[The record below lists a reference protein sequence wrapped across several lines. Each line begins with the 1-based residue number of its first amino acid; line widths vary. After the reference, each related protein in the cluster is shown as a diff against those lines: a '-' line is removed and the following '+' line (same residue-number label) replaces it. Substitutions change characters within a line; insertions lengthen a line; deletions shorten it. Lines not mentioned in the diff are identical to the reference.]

1 MKRFGTWLL
10 GLVVVFASL
19 WFFVFRGDGEEPEI
33 EYRYEAAKV
42 GELTRST
49 SATGTVVPLTTVD
62 VKSKAG
68 GIVERL
74 YVDEGAV
81 VKKGDLVAEIDP
93 RDTKAAFE
101 QAQADLRQAEA
112 RADQAGMNLD
122 LQKRNTRTSLATAQA
137 ALESAKLRLERAQI
151 ESKRQPTTS
160 TSSLTSARA
169 AYESAQAELERFQT
183 VTKLQQRRDT
193 EGGYN
198 RARADLD
205 AAKADFERQKGLLQ
219 RGYVSQA
226 VVERAK
232 ASLESAQAS
241 FDTAQQKR
249 QSLERDLSAQEKAL
263 TFAVTRSRAQF
274 EQANGDMAQIDIS
287 QRNLAEAKKA
297 VEVATL
303 DLQRAKDAAKNDQL
317 RASERVASEAATVRS
332 KVSLDNAKVQLESTT
347 VMAPRDGVV
356 TLKYLEEGTIIP
368 PGTSTFSQG
377 TSIVQ
382 ISDVTT
388 LFVDCNVDEADIG
401 SVRKGQSVYI
411 RTEAHPGMQLNG
423 VVERVNPSAT
433 TTNNITAVKVRVRVL
448 PNQKLSLMPG
458 LTASCEFLT
467 FSKKNALI
475 VPSQAIQREG
485 EKTYVKVKGKDPKKP
500 VRKEVKVGASGDN
513 GVEILEGIQAGDE
526 IVTAEIDLAQLR
538 DIQQKMQEAQEGGGL
553 AGGQGPKMRP
563 QGGAGRMGGG
573 GMGGGGKMGGGR

>member
-1 MKRFGTWLL
+1 MKRIGSWLI
-10 GLVVVFASL
+10 GLVVVLASL
-19 WFFVFRGDGEEPEI
+19 WFFAFRGNGEEPEI
-33 EYRYEAAKV
+33 EYRYEAAKM

-68 GIVERL
+68 GIVQRL

-81 VKKGDLVAEIDP
+81 VKKGDLIAEIDP

-112 RADQAGMNLD
+112 RADQAGVNLD
-122 LQKRNTRTSLATAQA
+122 LQKRNTKTSVAASEA
-137 ALESAKLRLERAQI
+137 ALESAKLRLERAQL
-151 ESKRQPTTS
+151 EAKRQPTTS
-160 TSSLTSARA
+160 RSSQASSQASF
-169 AYESAQAELERFQT
+169 ESAQEELARFQS
-183 VTKLQQRRDT
+183 VSKPQQRRDT
-193 EGGYN
+193 EGALS

-205 AAKADFERQKGLLQ
+205 AAKADYERQKGLLKS
-219 RGYVSQA
+219 GYVSQA
-226 VVERAK
+226 VVDRSR

-249 QSLERDLSAQEKAL
+249 QTLDRDLAAQEKSL
-263 TFAVTRSRAQF
+263 TLAVARAKAQL
-274 EQANGDMAQIDIS
+274 EQSTADLAQIEIS
-287 QRNLAEAKKA
+287 QRSLAEAKKA
-297 VEVATL
+297 VETATI
-303 DLQRAKDAAKNDQL
+303 DLQRAKDAARNDQL

-332 KVSLDNAKVQLESTT
+332 RVALDNAKVQLESTT

-401 SVRKGQSVYI
+401 SVRKGQPVYI
-411 RTEAHPGMQLNG
+411 RTEAHPGMQVDG

-475 VPSQAIQREG
+475 VPSQAIQHEG

-500 VRKEVKVGASGDN
+500 VRKEVKVGATGDN

-563 QGGAGRMGGG
+563 QGGATKMGSGS
-573 GMGGGGKMGGGR
+573 MGGGGKMGGGR